1 MTGTRSC
8 EGAGRGSGRGAGTP
22 VTVVQRQVRL
32 HGQHVTYLEAGVGR
46 GPVVVLLHGL
56 ASSSATWADVIPLL
70 GRRAHVVA
78 PDLLGHGDSAKPRSG
93 DYSLG
98 AHAAG
103 LRDLLAILD
112 LERATVVGHSF
123 GGGVA
128 LQFAYQY
135 PELTERVVLVASGG
149 LGHGVNLALRA
160 ATLPG
165 ASTAL
170 NVVTATTPRWLSAAI
185 SRAARA
191 VPVLARADR
200 EGLLSAFASF
210 ADGGAR
216 DAFVQ
221 STRGALDLSG
231 QRLTGTGRLHLLA
244 ETPVLLVAG
253 SRDPVIPVDHT
264 VDTHEALPGSRLELF
279 DGAGHFPH
287 IDDPRRF
294 AHLVEE
300 FLASTEPVHA
310 DRHSLRRHLQET
322 R

>member
-1 MTGTRSC
+1 M
-8 EGAGRGSGRGAGTP
+8 
-22 VTVVQRQVRL
+22 

-46 GPVVVLLHGL
+46 GPVVVLVHGL
-56 ASSSATWADVIPLL
+56 ASSSATWAEVMSLL

-78 PDLLGHGDSAKPRSG
+78 PDLLGHGESAKPRSG

-103 LRDLLAILD
+103 LRDLLAILE

-128 LQFAYQY
+128 MQFAYQY

-149 LGHGVNLALRA
+149 LGQG
-160 ATLPG
+160 
-165 ASTAL
+165 STSPCARRPCPVRPPPCK
-170 NVVTATTPRWLSAAI
+170 VVTAATPRWLSAATT
-185 SRAARA
+185 RVARA
-191 VPVLARADR
+191 VPAFAGADL

-221 STRGALDLSG
+221 STRGALNLSG
-231 QRLTGTGRLHLLA
+231 QRLTGTERLHLLA

-264 VDTHEALPGSRLELF
+264 VDAHETLPGSRLELF

-287 IDDPRRF
+287 VDDPRRF
-294 AHLVEE
+294 VHLCTTSSPAPNPPTPTGTRCAVTCRRPDDRVPSRRDVAVRPGRRD
-300 FLASTEPVHA
+300 LQSAKHGRGAA
-310 DRHSLRRHLQET
+310 DG
-322 R
+322 

>member
-1 MTGTRSC
+1 M
-8 EGAGRGSGRGAGTP
+8 P
-22 VTVVQRQVRL
+22 VTVAQREVRL
-32 HGQHVTYLEAGVGR
+32 HGQHVTYLEAGVDG

-56 ASSSATWADVIPLL
+56 ASSSMTWADVMSLL
-70 GRRAHVVA
+70 GRRAHVIA

-103 LRDLLAILD
+103 LRDLLAIAILD

-149 LGHGVNLALRA
+149 LGQEVNLALRA

-170 NVVTATTPRWLSAAI
+170 KVVTAATPRWLTGAT
-185 SRAARA
+185 SRVARA
-191 VPVLARADR
+191 VPVLAGADL

-210 ADGGAR
+210 GDGGAR

-221 STRGALDLSG
+221 SVRGALDLSG
-231 QRLTGTGRLHLLA
+231 QRLTGTERLHLLA
-244 ETPVLLVAG
+244 ETPVLLVVG
-253 SRDPVIPVDHT
+253 SRDPMIPVDHT
-264 VDTHEALPGSRLELF
+264 VNAHETLPGSRLELF

-294 AHLVEE
+294 THLVHE
-300 FLASTEPVHA
+300 FVMSTEPAHA

>member
-1 MTGTRSC
+1 MTDSRSC
-8 EGAGRGSGRGAGTP
+8 GGAGRGSGRGAGKP
-22 VTVVQRQVRL
+22 VTVAQRQVRL

-56 ASSSATWADVIPLL
+56 ASSSATWAQVMPLL
-70 GRRAHVVA
+70 GRRAHVIA
-78 PDLLGHGDSAKPRSG
+78 PDLLGHGDSAKPRCG

-103 LRDLLAILD
+103 LRDLLTILD
-112 LERATVVGHSF
+112 LEQATIVGHSF

-149 LGHGVNLALRA
+149 LGQEVNLALRA

-170 NVVTATTPRWLSAAI
+170 KVVTAATPRWLTQAT
-185 SRAARA
+185 SRVARS
-191 VPVLARADR
+191 VPGLAGADL

-210 ADGGAR
+210 GDGGAR
-216 DAFVQ
+216 SAFVQ
-221 STRGALDLSG
+221 SARGALDLSG
-231 QRLTGTGRLHLLA
+231 QRLTGTERLHLLA

-264 VDTHEALPGSRLELF
+264 VDAHETLPGSRLELF

-294 AHLVEE
+294 VHLLHE
-300 FLASTEPVHA
+300 FVTTTEPAHA

-322 R
+322 P

>member
-1 MTGTRSC
+1 MTSSRSC
-8 EGAGRGSGRGAGTP
+8 GGAGRGPRRCAGMP
-22 VTVVQRQVRL
+22 VTVAQQQVRV
-32 HGQHVTYLEAGVGR
+32 HGQHVTYLEAGVDG

-56 ASSSATWADVIPLL
+56 ASSSATWVDVMPLL
-70 GRRAHVVA
+70 GRRAHVIA

-112 LERATVVGHSF
+112 QERATVVGHSF

-149 LGHGVNLALRA
+149 LGQGVNLALRA

-170 NVVTATTPRWLSAAI
+170 KVVTAATPRWLAAAT
-185 SRAARA
+185 SRVARA
-191 VPVLARADR
+191 VPVFAGADL
-200 EGLLSAFASF
+200 EGLLSAFTSF
-210 ADGGAR
+210 GDGGAR
-216 DAFVQ
+216 EAFVQ
-221 STRGALDLSG
+221 SVRGALDLSG
-231 QRLTGTGRLHLLA
+231 QRLTGTERLHLLA

-253 SRDPVIPVDHT
+253 TRDPVIPVDHT
-264 VDTHEALPGSRLELF
+264 VNAHETLPGSRLELF

-294 AHLVEE
+294 THLVHE
-300 FLASTEPVHA
+300 FVTSTEPAHA

>member
-1 MTGTRSC
+1 M
-8 EGAGRGSGRGAGTP
+8 
-22 VTVVQRQVRL
+22 
-32 HGQHVTYLEAGVGR
+32 
-46 GPVVVLLHGL
+46 VLLHGL
-56 ASSSATWADVIPLL
+56 ASSSATWADVMPLL
-70 GRRAHVVA
+70 GRRAHVIA

-149 LGHGVNLALRA
+149 LGQGVNLALRA

-170 NVVTATTPRWLSAAI
+170 KVVTAATPRWLATAT
-185 SRAARA
+185 SRVARA
-191 VPVLARADR
+191 VPVLAGADL

-210 ADGGAR
+210 GDGGAR
-216 DAFVQ
+216 ELCAERPRCPRPVGPTPDRHRAAAPAG
-221 STRGALDLSG
+221 RD
-231 QRLTGTGRLHLLA
+231 TGPARRRVPRSDDPRRPHRRRPRDSA
-244 ETPVLLVAG
+244 RQP
-253 SRDPVIPVDHT
+253 SRAVRRRR
-264 VDTHEALPGSRLELF
+264 A
-279 DGAGHFPH
+279 FPH

-294 AHLVEE
+294 THLVHE
-300 FLASTEPVHA
+300 FVASTEPA
-310 DRHSLRRHLQET
+310 T

>member
-1 MTGTRSC
+1 MSISI
-8 EGAGRGSGRGAGTP
+8 E
-22 VTVVQRQVRL
+22 QRRIRL
-32 HGQHVTYLEAGVGR
+32 HGQDVTYLEAGVGR

-56 ASSSATWADVIPLL
+56 ASSSTTWADVMSLL
-70 GRRAHVVA
+70 GRRAHVIA
-78 PDLLGHGDSAKPRSG
+78 PDLLGHGESAKPRTG

-103 LRDLLAILD
+103 LRDLLAVLE

-128 LQFAYQY
+128 MQFAYQY

-149 LGHGVNLALRA
+149 LGQGVNLALRA

-170 NVVTATTPRWLSAAI
+170 KVLTAVTPRWLSAATT
-185 SRAARA
+185 RVARA
-191 VPVLARADR
+191 VPAFAGADL

-210 ADGGAR
+210 GDGGAR
-216 DAFVQ
+216 DAFVH
-221 STRGALDLSG
+221 SARGALDLSG
-231 QRLTGTGRLHLLA
+231 QRLTGTERLHLMA

-264 VDTHEALPGSRLELF
+264 VNAHQALPGSRLELF

-294 AHLVEE
+294 VHLLQDFVT
-300 FLASTEPVHA
+300 STEPAHA
-310 DRHSLRRHLQET
+310 DLHSLRRHLQKT
-322 R
+322 

>member
-1 MTGTRSC
+1 
-8 EGAGRGSGRGAGTP
+8 
-22 VTVVQRQVRL
+22 VTVAQRQVRV

-56 ASSSATWADVIPLL
+56 ASSSTTWAQVMPLL
-70 GRRAHVVA
+70 GRRAHVIA

-149 LGHGVNLALRA
+149 LGRGVNLALRA

-191 VPVLARADR
+191 VPVLARPDR

-210 ADGGAR
+210 SDGGAR
-216 DAFVQ
+216 SAFVQ
-221 STRGALDLSG
+221 TARGSLDLSG
-231 QRLTGTGRLHLLA
+231 QRLTGTERLHLLA

-253 SRDPVIPVDHT
+253 SRDPVIPVAHT
-264 VDTHEALPGSRLELF
+264 VDAHETLPGSRLELF
-279 DGAGHFPH
+279 HGAGHFPH
-287 IDDPRRF
+287 VDDPRRF
-294 AHLVEE
+294 AHLVDE
-300 FLASTEPVHA
+300 FLTSTEPAHA
-310 DRHSLRRHLQET
+310 DRHSLRRHLQGT

>member
-1 MTGTRSC
+1 MTDARRCGWV
-8 EGAGRGSGRGAGTP
+8 GRASRTIARKPAT
-22 VTVVQRQVRL
+22 VTQRRIRL
-32 HGQHVTYLEAGVGR
+32 NGQHVTYLEAGEDC
-46 GPVVVLLHGL
+46 GPVVVLQHGL
-56 ASSSATWADVIPLL
+56 ASSSTTWAQVMPLL
-70 GRRAHVVA
+70 GRHAHVIA

-98 AHAAG
+98 AYAAG
-103 LRDLLAILD
+103 LRDLLVVLD
-112 LERATVVGHSF
+112 LDRATIVGHSF

-128 LQFAYQY
+128 MQFAYQY
-135 PELTERVVLVASGG
+135 PESTERVALVASGG
-149 LGHGVNLALRA
+149 LGKGVNLALRA

-170 NVVTATTPRWLSAAI
+170 QVLTAATPRWLTAVT

-191 VPVLARADR
+191 VPVLAGADL

-210 ADGGAR
+210 GDGGAR

-221 STRGALDLSG
+221 TARGALDLSG
-231 QRLTGTGRLHLLA
+231 QRLTGTERLHLLA

-264 VDTHEALPGSRLELF
+264 VNAHETLPRSRLELF

-294 AHLVEE
+294 TDLLEE
-300 FLASTEPVHA
+300 FLTSTQPAHA
-310 DRHSLRRHLQET
+310 DRHSLRRNLQET

>member
-8 EGAGRGSGRGAGTP
+8 GGAGRGSRRGAGTP
-22 VTVVQRQVRL
+22 VTVSQWQGRV

-46 GPVVVLLHGL
+46 GPVVVFLHGL
-56 ASSSATWADVIPLL
+56 ASSSATWADVMSLL

-78 PDLLGHGDSAKPRSG
+78 PDLLGHGESAKPRTG

-103 LRDLLAILD
+103 LRDLLAILE

-128 LQFAYQY
+128 VQFAYQY

-149 LGHGVNLALRA
+149 LGHGVYLALRA

-170 NVVTATTPRWLSAAI
+170 QILTAATPRWLSAATT
-185 SRAARA
+185 RVARA
-191 VPVLARADR
+191 VPAFAGADL
-200 EGLLSAFASF
+200 EGLLSSF
-210 ADGGAR
+210 TDGGAR

-221 STRGALDLSG
+221 STRGALNLSG

-264 VDTHEALPGSRLELF
+264 VNAHETLPGSRLELF

-294 AHLVEE
+294 VHLLHDFVT
-300 FLASTEPVHA
+300 STEPAHA
-310 DRHSLRRHLQET
+310 DRHSLRRHLQKT

>member
-1 MTGTRSC
+1 MTGSRSC
-8 EGAGRGSGRGAGTP
+8 GGAGRGTRRVGMP
-22 VTVVQRQVRL
+22 VTVTQRRVRL
-32 HGQHVTYLEAGVGR
+32 HGQHVTCLEAGVHG

-56 ASSSATWADVIPLL
+56 ASSSATWADVMSLL
-70 GRRAHVVA
+70 GRRAHVIA

-128 LQFAYQY
+128 LQFAYQH

-149 LGHGVNLALRA
+149 LGQGVNLALRA

-170 NVVTATTPRWLSAAI
+170 KVVTAATPRWLATAT
-185 SRAARA
+185 SRVARA
-191 VPVLARADR
+191 VPVLAGADL

-210 ADGGAR
+210 GDGGAR

-221 STRGALDLSG
+221 SVRGALDLSG
-231 QRLTGTGRLHLLA
+231 QRLTGTERLHLLA

-264 VDTHEALPGSRLELF
+264 VNAHETLPGSRLELF

-287 IDDPRRF
+287 VDDPGRF
-294 AHLVEE
+294 AHLVDE

-310 DRHSLRRHLQET
+310 DRRSLRRHLQET